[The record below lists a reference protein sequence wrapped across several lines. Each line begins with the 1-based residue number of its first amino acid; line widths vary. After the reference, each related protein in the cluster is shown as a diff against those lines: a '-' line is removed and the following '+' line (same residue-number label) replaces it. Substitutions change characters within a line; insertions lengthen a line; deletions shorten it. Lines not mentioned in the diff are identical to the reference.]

1 MENCYEHKQLP
12 FQSEKVRKG
21 KFDSRLFPLLYHHL
35 ARKIRFLSATHLGR
49 GDGCG
54 ADHTLSSANLTNVI
68 SQETWSRSGCLLWT
82 CQLRGP
88 TNAKG
93 APGATDI
100 PSAARFS
107 LVSSMAPSTKVPA
120 ES

>member
-1 MENCYEHKQLP
+1 MLG
-12 FQSEKVRKG
+12 VR
-21 KFDSRLFPLLYHHL
+21 FSYYIAYCDVQAIFSYN
-35 ARKIRFLSATHLGR
+35 AYGR
-49 GDGCG
+49 GDGCNG
-54 ADHTLSSANLTNVI
+54 ADQTLASVNLTNVI
-68 SQETWSRSGCLLWT
+68 SHETWSRSGCLLWP

-88 TNAKG
+88 ANAKG

-107 LVSSMAPSTKVPA
+107 LVSRMAASTKVPA